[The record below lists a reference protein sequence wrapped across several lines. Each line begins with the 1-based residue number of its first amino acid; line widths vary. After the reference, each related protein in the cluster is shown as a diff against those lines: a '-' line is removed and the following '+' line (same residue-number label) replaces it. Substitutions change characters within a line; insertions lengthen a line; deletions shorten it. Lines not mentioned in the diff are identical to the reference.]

1 MFCQSY
7 KISRQNKRHNIKIK
21 VYIQLKNTAIQKQQ
35 IDQSV
40 DALQWNC
47 NISDIA
53 RYYPFQADLSSR
65 IIYLNVR

>member
-7 KISRQNKRHNIKIK
+7 KISRQNKRHNIT

-40 DALQWNC
+40 DALQLNC

-53 RYYPFQADLSSR
+53 RYYPFQGDLSSR